1 MYCEI
6 ITTIT
11 LTNVSATG
19 TLKLS
24 FWSRKYFRGNMK
36 RDINN
41 GKASEKPLWQS
52 SLRPFSLRLL
62 HIPRGLKNEKKER
75 EREKGMKYVHHAQ
88 LKKTEQ

>member
-1 MYCEI
+1 
-6 ITTIT
+6 
-11 LTNVSATG
+11 
-19 TLKLS
+19 
-24 FWSRKYFRGNMK
+24 MK

-62 HIPRGLKNEKKER
+62 RIPRGLKNEKR

>member
-11 LTNVSATG
+11 LTNISATG

-24 FWSRKYFRGNMK
+24 FWSRKYYGGNMK

-41 GKASEKPLWQS
+41 GKASEKPLWQR

-62 HIPRGLKNEKKER
+62 HIPRGPPK
-75 EREKGMKYVHHAQ
+75 
-88 LKKTEQ
+88 